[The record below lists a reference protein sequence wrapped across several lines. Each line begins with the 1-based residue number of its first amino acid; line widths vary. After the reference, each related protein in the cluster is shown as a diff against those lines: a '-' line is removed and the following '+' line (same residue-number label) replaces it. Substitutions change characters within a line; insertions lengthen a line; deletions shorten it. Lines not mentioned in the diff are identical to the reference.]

1 MFYLNVH
8 PVSSLIETVFVI
20 IVCDTEGIILEMND
34 QAVRRFQDQGG
45 KKLLGSDLLDCHPEP
60 YRTKVKQLM
69 EKQEVNVLSI
79 EKDGIGKLVYQT
91 PWYVDGK
98 YSGFVAIEVVLPSS
112 MKQFISDL
120 SQRTH

>member
-1 MFYLNVH
+1 MDKNPWIQEF
-8 PVSSLIETVFVI
+8 SGAI

-34 QAVRRFQDQGG
+34 QAIRRFQDQGG
-45 KKLLGSDLLDCHPEP
+45 KQLLGSDLLDCHPEP
-60 YRTKVKQLM
+60 FRAKVKQLM

-120 SQRTH
+120 SQRTQQG